1 MKPFRF
7 VHVSDLHFRKQ
18 YEDWGFQDLLKRLPD
33 PLENLVLCLEKEKA
47 QGLDFVLLTG
57 DLSHD
62 GTKEDYA
69 VLRSTLNR
77 TLAGIPWAA
86 LPGNHDDREAFAALF
101 PAGEPVNGWDRTAD
115 VNGFRVILLDSGCGI
130 SGRLETAQLQWLEK
144 VLSAPSQRGSI
155 LALHHPLIPDQD
167 GLGCMQADPRLAELI
182 AQSDVIG
189 IFCGHTHHN
198 YAASFAGKPYFTAD
212 SLSFVM
218 EESGSDTYLKALSA
232 YNRAVY
238 CNGTLSVQVRQLA
251 PEPSVAAC
259 FSTDMIS
266 TLFQK
271 RK

>member
-7 VHVSDLHFRKQ
+7 VHLSDLHFRKQ
-18 YEDWGFQDLLKRLPD
+18 YEDWGFQALLKRLPD

-62 GTKEDYA
+62 GTKEDYSI
-69 VLRSTLNR
+69 LRSTLNQ
-77 TLAGIPWAA
+77 TLEGIPWAA
-86 LPGNHDDREAFAALF
+86 LPGNHDDRAAFAALF
-101 PAGEPVNGWDRTAD
+101 PESEAGHGWDRTACTD
-115 VNGFRVILLDSGCGI
+115 GFRVILLDSGCGI
-130 SGRLETAQLQWLEK
+130 SGRLESAQLQWLKK
-144 VLSAPSQRGSI
+144 VLSAPSERGSI
-155 LALHHPLIPDQD
+155 LALHHPLIPEQD
-167 GLGCMQADPRLAELI
+167 GFGCMQADPCLAELI

-189 IFCGHTHHN
+189 IFCGHTHRN
-198 YAASFAGKPYFTAD
+198 YTATFAGKPYFTAD
-212 SLSFVM
+212 SLSFVL
-218 EESGSDTYLKALSA
+218 EESGPDTYLKALSA

-238 CNGTLSVQVRQLA
+238 CDGTLSVQVRRLA
-251 PEPSVAAC
+251 PEASVAAR